1 MIVDHSDA
9 NARIRLLE
17 QNNAFMVAAI
27 NEMQRLP
34 KMNVPRFDEHG
45 GPWFI
50 PGIFN
55 GGSYG
60 FVYYNGVDTRLH
72 KQMLDEKRRQFES
85 VVISELANH
94 LLVDADRDFGGNLNI
109 AIADFIKLK
118 SPQNKLIPVF
128 PGLMGTFLKVCGTPE
143 IKQRW
148 SSLFIEFFETHP
160 KIAPYWKRNWYAYG
174 QEPAALKEYI
184 KRHEEETSRRKMYQ
198 ARGGRGGGG
207 YHSGRGEYRGGG
219 GGARGGRG
227 GFMTRGRGRGG
238 GSGPTR
244 NDFMTD
250 WEKQER
256 AAAARKSNAPPP
268 ARSVMNAPTGVPR
281 PRTEHQD
288 DFSAFRGT
296 KSEIEDL
303 RRTVNRLALENLA
316 HQMSSS

>member
-1 MIVDHSDA
+1 
-9 NARIRLLE
+9 
-17 QNNAFMVAAI
+17 
-27 NEMQRLP
+27 
-34 KMNVPRFDEHG
+34 
-45 GPWFI
+45 
-50 PGIFN
+50 
-55 GGSYG
+55 
-60 FVYYNGVDTRLH
+60 
-72 KQMLDEKRRQFES
+72 
-85 VVISELANH
+85 
-94 LLVDADRDFGGNLNI
+94 
-109 AIADFIKLK
+109 
-118 SPQNKLIPVF
+118 
-128 PGLMGTFLKVCGTPE
+128 MGTFLKVCG
-143 IKQRW
+143 KQEVQRRW
-148 SSLFIEFFETHP
+148 SSLFIEFFDTHP
-160 KIAPYWKRNWYAYG
+160 KIAPNWKGNWYAYG

-244 NDFMTD
+244 NDSMTD
-250 WEKQER
+250 WEKEER
-256 AAAARKSNAPPP
+256 AATARKRNAPPP
-268 ARSVMNAPTGVPR
+268 ARSVMNAPTGVPS
-281 PRTEHQD
+281 PRTEQQD